1 MMQSLHGV
9 SIHVCGEPC
18 GLGFMQT
25 GVHHV
30 HAAGGNGKAADMGE
44 ARQY

>member
-1 MMQSLHGV
+1 MM
-9 SIHVCGEPC
+9 SIFTCLENLADWVC
-18 GLGFMQT
+18 MQT

-30 HAAGGNGKAADMGE
+30 HAAGVNGKVADMVG